1 VSVSGFRQD
10 GDVTDPER
18 FLRFEHQRR
27 DGLHCYVARA
37 DGTGLPGP
45 VWPGLW
51 EQDYSEDRALNPWW
65 RHGINNSDGEA
76 LPVWRALAWAL
87 TAGRTRFAI
96 PAYYR
101 DQAAGLLGVDRE
113 TVRLV
118 RWEYEVD
125 LEQPDW
131 LTADVGFVPA
141 RACVPLRPS
150 PDPWERDHA
159 GFAGLFEVGSFQHLT
174 GLDLA
179 VTGDATSELTLFAL
193 RGPDRA
199 DSLAAALN
207 QNRRPHLADIL
218 RAGDIFVDL
227 AVVRDLGAGPA
238 SYLTVKASEATD
250 AVDRLADHFS
260 RAFRRYLE
268 RASKI
273 RTMDEFHTAIDN
285 LLASPHATG

>member
-1 VSVSGFRQD
+1 MA
-10 GDVTDPER
+10 DPEG
-18 FLRFEHQRR
+18 FLRFEYRRR
-27 DGLHCYVARA
+27 DGLHCYVVRA
-37 DGTGLPGP
+37 DEAGLPGP
-45 VWPGLW
+45 AWSGLW

-76 LPVWRALAWAL
+76 LAVWRALAWAL
-87 TAGRTRFAI
+87 TAGMTRFAT

-101 DQAAGLLGVDRE
+101 DEAAGLLGVDRE

-141 RACVPLRPS
+141 RACVPLRPP

-159 GFAGLFEVGSFQHLT
+159 GFAGLFELAGFQHLT
-174 GLDLA
+174 DLDLA
-179 VTGDATSELTLFAL
+179 ISGDATSELTLFAL

-207 QNRRPHLADIL
+207 QNHRPRLADIL
-218 RAGDIFVDL
+218 QAGDIFVDL

-238 SYLTVKASEATD
+238 SYFTVKTPEATD
-250 AVDRLADHFS
+250 DVDRLADHFS
-260 RAFRRYLE
+260 RSFRRYIE
-268 RASKI
+268 RVRQI
-273 RTMDEFHTAIDN
+273 RTFDEFHTAIDS
-285 LLASPHATG
+285 LLASPHTTG